1 MFKFKKLTLA
11 AAIAALSL
19 STLSTGAH
27 AEGKKI
33 GLAVANLQAEF
44 FNMIK
49 QSVEAYGKE
58 KGYTVIIVDA
68 KGDATTQVDQIQ
80 DLLTQK
86 IDALIYIPAGATA
99 ASVPVKAARAAGV
112 PVINVDRNAEGAP
125 GDTFIHG
132 ESVKATT
139 ELAEWICKQTGG
151 KGNAVVIHGQK
162 GTSPE
167 VDRMKG
173 WTAGLAKCPA
183 IKVTQNQFTER
194 WAADEGNKFAQDML
208 QRDPT
213 VNIIFGQADGIA
225 LGAAQAVK
233 LAKPDHKVWVV
244 GYDGDI
250 GGLKAVQSGGLDA
263 TVTQPTFTMGRMA
276 VDAVTMLLA
285 GKKPPVDQPMDG
297 VLTTKE
303 NVEKFLKTHP

>member
-1 MFKFKKLTLA
+1 MFKLSKIATVIGLTA
-11 AAIAALSL
+11 VIATNCAYAQGS
-19 STLSTGAH
+19 
-27 AEGKKI
+27 GKKI

-58 KGYTVIIVDA
+58 KGYTIITMDA
-68 KGDATTQVDQIQ
+68 KGDATTQVNQIQ
-80 DLLTQK
+80 DLITQK
-86 IDALIYIPAGATA
+86 VDALIYIPAGATA
-99 ASVPVKAARAAGV
+99 ASVPVKAARAAGI
-112 PVINVDRNAEGAP
+112 PVVNVDRNADGAP
-125 GDTFIHG
+125 GDTFIRG
-132 ESVKATT
+132 ESIKATKD
-139 ELAEWICKQTGG
+139 LGEWICKQTGG

-167 VDRMKG
+167 VDRFKG
-173 WTAGLAKCPA
+173 FTEGLKACPD
-183 IKVTQNQFTER
+183 IKITQNQWTER

-213 VNIIFGQADGIA
+213 ISIIFGQADGLA

-233 LAKPDHKVWVV
+233 LAKPDHQIGVV

-250 GGLKAVQSGGLDA
+250 GGLKGVQNGTLDA

-276 VDAVTMLLA
+276 VDTVTELLA
-285 GKKPPVDQPMDG
+285 GKKVNPDQPMEG
-297 VLTTKE
+297 VLTTKD
-303 NVEKFLKTHP
+303 NVEQFLKNHP